1 MRMQAK
7 LYEKE
12 QEQAIAL
19 GGHRSSLISVQR
31 QDGEDTTP
39 QQDMLYSYFS
49 SQLGVIFTR
58 W

>member
-1 MRMQAK
+1 MQAK

-39 QQDMLYSYFS
+39 QRDMLYSYFS